1 MDASPALRRSSS
13 RKARSRRRRSLLAG
27 LISFALVLS
36 FFHGWTSD
44 DDAVP
49 AISIAQSTCDSGGK
63 ASGVK
68 APAHPASLHGDHC
81 LTHVA
86 SPAPQEIAFLI
97 EYAPHRYGDVSM
109 RLPAS
114 ADLLSPFKPPRA

>member
-1 MDASPALRRSSS
+1 MGASSATTQSSS
-13 RKARSRRRRSLLAG
+13 RKARSRRWRSLLAG
-27 LISFALVLS
+27 LISLALVLS

-44 DDAVP
+44 GDDGAGFAV
-49 AISIAQSTCDSGGK
+49 SIAQPTGDAGG
-63 ASGVK
+63 K

-86 SPAPQEIAFLI
+86 SVAPQDTVVTI
-97 EYAPHRYGDVSM
+97 EYAPHAYADVSM

-114 ADLLSPFKPPRA
+114 ADRLSPFKPPRA